1 MMRAAR
7 RSKRELRVSPDCRQ
21 QREEDMLSKGY
32 LLMSTRILIVDD
44 HSAVRRSLRSVLE
57 AVPEFTVC
65 GEAEN
70 GQVGIQNAQHLKPD
84 AIILDISM
92 PVMNGFDAAKIL
104 KSLMPS
110 VPILMFTAFNSA
122 NLAEEALAAGASK
135 VRSKSCA
142 PDLLIR
148 DLKALVQGAA

>member
-1 MMRAAR
+1 
-7 RSKRELRVSPDCRQ
+7 
-21 QREEDMLSKGY
+21 
-32 LLMSTRILIVDD
+32 
-44 HSAVRRSLRSVLE
+44 
-57 AVPEFTVC
+57 
-65 GEAEN
+65 
-70 GQVGIQNAQHLKPD
+70 VGIQNAQHLKPD